1 MSCPDLEELLA
12 ERAIQVDHLSL
23 FRWGQRFPPP
33 VIEAGRPWRPAAGSR
48 CFGDQTDLK
57 VAGRWRHPYR
67 AVDQHGQVIDVP
79 VSARGDVAAA
89 RRFLTAA
96 LASHP
101 EPAEVVTDLA
111 PALAQVI
118 ADLLAEVIHHT
129 RCHANNPLECDHAR
143 LKARLRPMR
152 GLNTDRTAGVVV
164 RGHAFIHNLGR
175 HHYQLGAYA
184 AAARLTVAAAFDEL
198 ARAM

>member
-1 MSCPDLEELLA
+1 LSCPDLDELLA

-23 FRWGQRFPPP
+23 LRWGQRFPPP

-48 CFGDQTDLK
+48 WFGDETYLK
-57 VAGRWRHPYR
+57 VAGRWRYRYR
-67 AVDQHGQVIDVP
+67 AVDQPGQVIDAHL
-79 VSARGDVAAA
+79 SARGDVAAA

-118 ADLLAEVIHHT
+118 ADLLAEVFHHT
-129 RCHANNPLECDHAR
+129 RCCANNPLECDHAR

-152 GLNTDRTAGVVV
+152 GLTTDRTAGVVV
-164 RGHAFIHNLGR
+164 RGHAFIQHLRR
-175 HHYQLGAYA
+175 HHYQLGTYGA
-184 AAARLTVAAAFDEL
+184 AAQLTVAAAFDEL